1 MSDDTVDDDSVCY
14 CGYTGLNHQGCK
26 CGIPCEVCDE
36 QAVPG
41 AGKLNLCEFHLHAH
55 LADRAGGE

>member
-1 MSDDTVDDDSVCY
+1 MSDPCY

-55 LADRAGGE
+55 LAGRAEGE